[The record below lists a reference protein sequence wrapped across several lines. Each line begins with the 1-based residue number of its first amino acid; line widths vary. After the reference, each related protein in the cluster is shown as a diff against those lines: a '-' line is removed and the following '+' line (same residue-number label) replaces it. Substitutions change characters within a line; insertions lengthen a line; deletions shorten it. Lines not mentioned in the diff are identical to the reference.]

1 MTLLDRGF
9 PGIVEGSFSPGPGV
23 KGGSAFG
30 RYVFDLRLLTQ
41 QPAESRI
48 TLPRPVKYIN
58 GPIKCV
64 NVWCQ
69 CVISLEY
76 MNKSKGNISGHCAP
90 HRSDKPAL
98 HS

>member
-9 PGIVEGSFSPGPGV
+9 PGIVESSFSPGPGV

-30 RYVFDLRLLTQ
+30 SLDLRLLTQ
-41 QPAESRI
+41 QRNVTRCIAYHPH
-48 TLPRPVKYIN
+48 PVKYIN
-58 GPIKCV
+58 GPVKCV

-69 CVISLEY
+69 CVISPEY
-76 MNKSKGNISGHCAP
+76 MSKSKGNISGHCAP
-90 HRSDKPAL
+90 HRSEKPAP